1 MNKIEYSLRL
11 AKDCTYA
18 DEMMESAKEHL
29 RNVIDEALKEVLPQT
44 DVMLSLPDI
53 RNKLSPI
60 KNLIAMIEIGL
71 VKGNVEM
78 HDLVLKEIESC
89 KESIAYLSGNGA

>member
-1 MNKIEYSLRL
+1 MNNLP
-11 AKDCTYA
+11 
-18 DEMMESAKEHL
+18 
-29 RNVIDEALKEVLPQT
+29 RNPQSCQT

-60 KNLIAMIEIGL
+60 KNLIAMLENGL

-78 HDLVLKEIESC
+78 HDLVLKEIEAC